1 MRKTAEVYIYVDLAA
16 ALRDGL
22 LFFVSENKVLLS
34 PGDAKGAI
42 APQYA
47 PHFSCT
53 PPAPDT
59 CTHSSTFLLL
69 DTSRM

>member
-1 MRKTAEVYIYVDLAA
+1 MPCVCAGMRKTAEVYIYVDLAA

-42 APQYA
+42 APRYA
-47 PHFSCT
+47 PT
-53 PPAPDT
+53 
-59 CTHSSTFLLL
+59 LLL
-69 DTSRM
+69 YPART